1 MSLEA
6 GEDSGAIRAT
16 FPRARRLKRR
26 RLIRPLFQRNAPDVG
41 RVRVGA
47 VRVLY
52 RIVPRASTGLDTQV
66 QVGFAPGRT
75 RTKVKR
81 NRIRRAMRETF
92 RHHHGPLLR
101 QLADRP
107 TETLTM
113 FILAQSR
120 DASSMGDLRRDL
132 PRALAKLADRIEPA
146 SDSPATP

>member
-6 GEDSGAIRAT
+6 GEDPGAPRAT

-26 RLIRPLFQRNAPDVG
+26 RLIRPLFQRTASDVR

-52 RIVPRASTGLDTQV
+52 RLVPRADTGLDTPV

-75 RTKVKR
+75 RTKVER
-81 NRIRRAMRETF
+81 NRLRRAMRETF
-92 RHHHGPLLR
+92 RQHQAPLLR
-101 QLADRP
+101 QLASRP

-113 FILAQSR
+113 FILVQSR
-120 DASSMGDLRRDL
+120 DARAVDAIRQDL
-132 PRALAKLADRIEPA
+132 PRALATVSNRIEGA
-146 SDSPATP
+146 SDAASTP